1 MNDLNPIVFV
11 LGVRGHVYLAKGLME
26 EFRRPVIGIAS
37 WARMDEALSVP
48 ERTMFKEFH
57 SLPDYYLSNIARV
70 RAMPRAE
77 LDTRQAALEKKLG
90 VTNSTQISYYDRALR
105 WCGDYRKVRDYQL
118 IVLEFV
124 DRIFT
129 QDFQPAFFLDGVVTY
144 LQHVLRAACRQRN
157 IPYFLTQTARLN
169 GHFSI
174 LHIDGQHVG
183 MMETFAELQKGNTA
197 FVDPARLTAADAAFD
212 AFLNRPERPFYA
224 QKNSAVGF
232 QWKKLVNKI
241 INTLQP
247 EKTAPSQKV
256 IETDRFLN
264 YEFSPAQSLVN
275 GLRSRWRRTVQ
286 GMMKVMDDAPDMDV
300 PFFYL
305 PLHYAPE
312 VSDMYFGAAYDHH
325 AGFVTQ
331 LARHIPAD
339 TMLYVKEH
347 TSMPGHRPTNFYTEL
362 NALYNVRVVA
372 PSVDTFALARK
383 ARAVVAVTGT
393 AGWESCLLGK
403 PVVALGDV
411 FYNRLPGVYHA
422 PIDEKF
428 GTGLRKFLN
437 EFGNDETTRRNAYR
451 AFYCTCSVGTK
462 GDIGHNITE
471 DQAVNNARLYAK
483 GLRECIGKWGHTMQG
498 KFPADMAESP
508 DASKKTATG

>member
-1 MNDLNPIVFV
+1 MRESAPIMFV
-11 LGVRGHVYLAKGLME
+11 LGLRGQLYLARGLAA
-26 EFRRPVIGIAS
+26 EFKRPIVGITN
-37 WARMDEALSVP
+37 WGRTDELLTEKDLSFF
-48 ERTMFKEFH
+48 EDIH
-57 SLPDYYLSNIARV
+57 SLPKYYLENVTRV
-70 RAMPRAE
+70 RAMSRAD
-77 LDTRQAALEKKLG
+77 LDAAQAALERKLG

-105 WCGDYRKVRDYQL
+105 WCGNYRKVRDYQL

-124 DRIFT
+124 DNIFT

-174 LHIDGQHVG
+174 LHVNGQHVG
-183 MMETFAELQKGNTA
+183 MMETFEELQKGNTA
-197 FVDPARLTAADAAFD
+197 FIDPERLKAADAAFD
-212 AFLNRPERPFYA
+212 AFINRPERPFYA

-232 QWKKLVNKI
+232 QWKKIVNKI

-247 EKTAPSQKV
+247 EKTAPSQKI

-275 GLRSRWRRTVQ
+275 GLRSRWRRTMQ
-286 GMMKVMDDAPDMDV
+286 GLMKVMDDVPDMDA

-362 NALYNVRVVA
+362 NALYNVRVIA

-393 AGWESCLLGK
+393 AGWESYLLGK
-403 PVVALGDV
+403 PVIALGDV

-428 GTGLRKFLN
+428 GAGLQKFLS
-437 EFGNDETTRRNAYR
+437 EFRSDEATRRNAYR

-462 GDIGHNITE
+462 GDIGHNIVE
-471 DQAVNNARLYAK
+471 GQAVDNARLYAK
-483 GLRECIGKWGHTMQG
+483 GLRECIEKWGHTMQG
-498 KFPADMAESP
+498 KFPVDMRPINKIKNS
-508 DASKKTATG
+508 GVR